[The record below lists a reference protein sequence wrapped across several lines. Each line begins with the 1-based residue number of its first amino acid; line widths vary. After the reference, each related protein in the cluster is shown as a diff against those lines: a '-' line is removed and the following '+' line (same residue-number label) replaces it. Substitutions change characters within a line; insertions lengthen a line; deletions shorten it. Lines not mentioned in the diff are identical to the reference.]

1 MQKRAI
7 RFTVLGLLLLAG
19 AGASLIA
26 WNVSSQ
32 LTALDARRG
41 DIASR
46 LDRLLTTIADIG
58 AAQHM
63 YVAPGQPAAAAFE
76 QVASLI
82 QRIHVDVQAVRPIL
96 ESAESAELLTVITD
110 SAATL
115 VDADSSARS
124 HYGSGE
130 TLCAAEV
137 IFGQARETLATMTQA
152 VRALQ
157 AAEARTQTAAQ
168 SQLQRSLAT
177 VVGGGAVLWALGLLA
192 LAWIPRQRIEPI
204 DQNRAAPESRG
215 GAAKAPAVAAAT
227 AQVQTVPAPQPTG
240 QTVDLAA
247 AASVCTGIS
256 RLNASS
262 ALPGLLARAAQVIDA
277 SGIIIW
283 MGAGE
288 ELFAAAA
295 HGYDPRIIS
304 RLGSIRRSADNA
316 TATAWRT
323 GEPGVVPGGMKSS
336 GAIVAPMFGPDGCIG
351 VLAAEVRQGREGDMA
366 ARAVTVMLA
375 AQLAT
380 VVTAW
385 PAASSA
391 PAPAVQPEAPQL
403 REASG
408 L

>member
-19 AGASLIA
+19 AGAGLIA

-46 LDRLLTTIADIG
+46 LDRLLTTIAQIG
-58 AAQHM
+58 AAQHA

-82 QRIHVDVQAVRPIL
+82 QRIHIDVQAVRPIL
-96 ESAESAELLTVITD
+96 SSVESAELLTVITD

-130 TLCAAEV
+130 MLWAAEV

-177 VVGGGAVLWALGLLA
+177 VVGGGAALWALGLMA
-192 LAWIPRQRIEPI
+192 LAWIPRPQIHQI
-204 DQNRAAPESRG
+204 DHTQVPENRG
-215 GAAKAPAVAAAT
+215 GAAKEPAAAT
-227 AQVQTVPAPQPTG
+227 ATVQVQAAPAPQPTPEP
-240 QTVDLAA
+240 VDLAA

-256 RLNASS
+256 RLNTSS

-295 HGYDPRIIS
+295 HGYDPRIIA

-323 GEPGVVPGGMKSS
+323 GEPAVVPGAIGSS

-351 VLAAEVRQGREGDMA
+351 VLAAEVRQGREGDTST
-366 ARAVTVMLA
+366 RAVTVMLA

-380 VVTAW
+380 VVAAW

-391 PAPAVQPEAPQL
+391 PASAAQPEAPQL

>member
-7 RFTVLGLLLLAG
+7 RFTVLGLLLIAGVG
-19 AGASLIA
+19 AGLIA

-32 LTALDARRG
+32 LNALDARRG
-41 DIASR
+41 DIAGR

-58 AAQHM
+58 AAQHA
-63 YVAPGQPAAAAFE
+63 YVAPGQSAPAAFE

-82 QRIHVDVQAVRPIL
+82 QRIHTDVQAVRSTL
-96 ESAESAELLTVITD
+96 ESTEAAELLTIVTD

-115 VDADSSARS
+115 VEADGSARS
-124 HYGSGE
+124 HYRTGQ
-130 TLCAAEV
+130 TLWAAEV
-137 IFGQARETLATMTQA
+137 IFGQARDTLATMTQA

-157 AAEARTQTAAQ
+157 AAEARTQAAAQ
-168 SQLQRSLAT
+168 AQLQQALVT
-177 VVGGGAVLWALGLLA
+177 VVGGGALLWTLGLLA
-192 LAWIPRQRIEPI
+192 LTWVPRRSEHVASLETGTRPAADSLTTATEEIQ
-204 DQNRAAPESRG
+204 AAPSPKP
-215 GAAKAPAVAAAT
+215 ATQPAV
-227 AQVQTVPAPQPTG
+227 
-240 QTVDLAA
+240 DLTA

-283 MGAGE
+283 MGAGD
-288 ELFAAAA
+288 ELFAAAG
-295 HGYDPRIIS
+295 HGYDQRIIA
-304 RLGSIRRSADNA
+304 RLGSISRSADNA
-316 TATAWRT
+316 TAAAWRT
-323 GEPGVVPGGMKSS
+323 GEPGTVAGNTVSN
-336 GAIVAPMFGPDGCIG
+336 GAIVAPMFGSEGCIG
-351 VLAAEVRQGREGDMA
+351 VLAAEVRQGREADTA
-366 ARAVTVMLA
+366 TRAVTTMLA

-385 PAASSA
+385 PAASAAAAA
-391 PAPAVQPEAPQL
+391 PAAAPEAPQL

>member
-7 RFTVLGLLLLAG
+7 RFTVLALLLIAG
-19 AGASLIA
+19 AGAGLIA
-26 WNVSSQ
+26 WKLSSQ
-32 LTALDARRG
+32 LIALDARRSDVTG
-41 DIASR
+41 R

-58 AAQHM
+58 AAQHA
-63 YVAPGQPAAAAFE
+63 YVAPGQSAPAAFE

-82 QRIHVDVQAVRPIL
+82 QRIHTDVQAVRPML
-96 ESAESAELLTVITD
+96 ESVQAAELLTMVTD

-115 VDADSSARS
+115 VEADGSARS
-124 HYGSGE
+124 HYRTGE
-130 TLCAAEV
+130 TLWAAEV
-137 IFGQARETLATMTQA
+137 IFGQARDTLATMTQA

-157 AAEARTQTAAQ
+157 AAEARTRAAAQ
-168 SQLQRSLAT
+168 ARLEQSLVT
-177 VVGGGAVLWALGLLA
+177 VVGSGALLWALGLLA
-192 LAWIPRQRIEPI
+192 LTWIPRQQAASREAVIADPRDSVHPSAATEEVQTAPSPEP
-204 DQNRAAPESRG
+204 APL
-215 GAAKAPAVAAAT
+215 PAV
-227 AQVQTVPAPQPTG
+227 
-240 QTVDLAA
+240 DLVA

-283 MGAGE
+283 MGAGD

-295 HGYDPRIIS
+295 HGYDPRIIA
-304 RLGSIRRSADNA
+304 RLGSIPRSADNA
-316 TATAWRT
+316 TAAAWRT
-323 GEPGVVPGGMKSS
+323 GEPRVVSGDNGSN

-351 VLAAEVRQGREGDMA
+351 VLAAEVRRGRDA
-366 ARAVTVMLA
+366 DTATRAVTTMLA

-385 PAASSA
+385 PAASAA
-391 PAPAVQPEAPQL
+391 PAAPAAEPEAPRL